1 MPQTNIVYFRC
12 TKAGLGM
19 AALAERLK
27 ARGVR
32 IGPTGPDTARAVT
45 HLDVDDEDIG
55 RAIAALREAL
65 AE

>member
-1 MPQTNIVYFRC
+1 
-12 TKAGLGM
+12 M

-55 RAIAALREAL
+55 RAIAALHEAL